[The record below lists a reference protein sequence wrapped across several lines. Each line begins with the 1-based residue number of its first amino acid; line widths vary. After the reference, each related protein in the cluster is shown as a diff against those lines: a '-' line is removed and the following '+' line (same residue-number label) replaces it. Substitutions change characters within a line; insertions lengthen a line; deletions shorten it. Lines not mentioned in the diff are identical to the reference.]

1 MKKFTSYLKEDSDIV
16 NSITKSKNDAMIKIE
31 QIISDFNDMGDGRK
45 QYTLE
50 LLSVLN
56 SELDQIV
63 NDAIEFDDD
72 EEYDEEYDE
81 MDGM

>member
-72 EEYDEEYDE
+72 EEYDDMDD

>member
-72 EEYDEEYDE
+72 EEYDD